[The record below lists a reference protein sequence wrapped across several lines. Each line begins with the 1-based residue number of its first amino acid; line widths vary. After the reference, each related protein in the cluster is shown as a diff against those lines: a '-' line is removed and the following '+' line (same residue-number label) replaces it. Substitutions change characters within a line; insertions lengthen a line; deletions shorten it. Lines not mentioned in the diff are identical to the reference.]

1 MRAIFAQMVFC
12 GREARQNEAGW
23 CKLSGMITGAREQ
36 DLINGADLL
45 LDARRTN
52 RPIVDLP
59 KDNRP
64 TTLEE
69 AYVIQ
74 DRMSWAYEAIGGW
87 KVGASSPDATPTFAP
102 MPAAWMSC
110 SGCEL
115 RGLTHRYR
123 GLEAEIAFHLGA
135 DLPPR
140 EKPYSREEVV
150 AAIASMHPA
159 IEVLETALAD
169 PKQAAKL
176 TALAD
181 LSLHGGFV
189 FGDAVPNWQS
199 IDFSKESVTMAVDG
213 SVRVEQTGSNT
224 AGDLMRLLP
233 FLANEGAT
241 RTEGLKKG
249 DWITTGSWT
258 GVTHGMAGAAAE
270 ARFSTAGRA
279 FLRFA

>member
-1 MRAIFAQMVFC
+1 MLNA
-12 GREARQNEAGW
+12 
-23 CKLSGMITGAREQ
+23 
-36 DLINGADLL
+36 ADLL

-59 KDNRP
+59 EEYRP

-87 KVGASSPDATPTFAP
+87 KVGAPSPDATPSFAP

-110 SGCEL
+110 SGCAL
-115 RGLTHRYR
+115 RGSMHRYR

-169 PKQAAKL
+169 PKQATKW
-176 TALAD
+176 TAVAD

-189 FGDAVPNWQS
+189 YGDAVPNWQS
-199 IDFSKESVTMAVDG
+199 IDFSKESVTMSVDG
-213 SVRVEQTGSNT
+213 TVRVERTGSNT

-233 FLANEGAT
+233 WLANEGAS

-258 GVTHGMAGAAAE
+258 GSTQGAAGSTAE

-279 FLRFA
+279 YLRFA

>member
-1 MRAIFAQMVFC
+1 
-12 GREARQNEAGW
+12 
-23 CKLSGMITGAREQ
+23 MITGAREK
-36 DLINGADLL
+36 DLMHAADLL

-52 RPIVDLP
+52 KPIVDLP
-59 KDNRP
+59 KELQP

-69 AYVIQ
+69 AYFIQ

-87 KVGASSPDATPTFAP
+87 KVGAPTPEATPAFAP

-123 GLEAEIAFHLGA
+123 GLEAEIAFHMGA

-159 IEVLETALAD
+159 IEVLETALYD
-169 PKQAAKL
+169 PTQAAKL
-176 TALAD
+176 TTVAD
-181 LSLHGGFV
+181 LALHGGFV

-199 IDFSKESVTMAVDG
+199 IDFSKESVTLAVDG
-213 SVRVEQTGSNT
+213 TVRVEQTGSNT
-224 AGDLMRLLP
+224 SGDLMRLLP
-233 FLANEGAT
+233 WLANEGAS

-258 GVTHGMAGAAAE
+258 GHTLAPAGAAADV
-270 ARFSTAGRA
+270 RFSTAGRA
-279 FLRFA
+279 YLRFGRGLPGIC